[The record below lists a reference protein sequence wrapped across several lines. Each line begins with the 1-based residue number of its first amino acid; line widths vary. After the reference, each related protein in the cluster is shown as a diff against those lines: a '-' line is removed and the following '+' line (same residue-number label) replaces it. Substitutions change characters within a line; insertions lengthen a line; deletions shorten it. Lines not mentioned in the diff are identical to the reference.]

1 MASKKKFGAFAG
13 VFTPSIL
20 TILGVIMY
28 MRMGWVVGNAGL
40 IGTILIILIAH
51 VIAVSTGLSV
61 SSVATNKKIG
71 AGGIYYVLSRS
82 MGIPIGGSIGIAL
95 YVGTAFSIAL
105 YLIGFAESF
114 NGYFGL
120 GTTINDLRLTG
131 TTALMLLTALALIST
146 SAALKAQFFILAAI
160 VISLVSIFLG
170 NSESA
175 PETVNMFSSGGSAS
189 LEVVF
194 AIFFPA
200 VTGFT
205 AGIAMSGDLENPKKS
220 IPVGTLWA
228 IGVGLVVYITLA
240 VFIAYSVDPELLKT
254 DNNILMKIALFA
266 PAVVAGIWG
275 ATLSSAI
282 GGILGAPRILQ
293 AMSLDKV
300 TPKLFGKGKGKNNEP
315 VNALIL
321 AFVIAETGI
330 LIGEL
335 DVIARVVSMFYLTA
349 YGFINISFFLESWA
363 NPDFQPTFKVKR
375 WIGLIGFLACF
386 AVMFKLDMVAMFGAF
401 AVVGGLYLMLQR
413 KQIQL
418 QSNDVWQS
426 VWSNVVNKGLKRLG
440 SQDAKN
446 ANWSPNVILFS
457 GDYKH
462 RTKLLEFGKT
472 VSGKTG
478 IVTDFKLIEGVST
491 FAKNKQFNQDQILD
505 KLGIYGRKVAVEDRY
520 SGIENIASTYGFSGV
535 EPNTIMMNWSRTTE
549 DPVRYAL
556 MTQRLMELDYNLLYL
571 DFDERFNFGD
581 HTTIDI
587 WLREA
592 DSKNAEL
599 MLNVA
604 RYISQSSDWSKAKI
618 RVLFV
623 NQNSTDNE
631 KIKAKISRLVD
642 SLRVD
647 AEIKIINNGVEQKS
661 FYEIIELQSTSIDLI
676 LLGVPN
682 IKIEDQ
688 AQYVLNTDHLFESV
702 GTTLLVKASKNF
714 NEIDLVFSDNASKET
729 TKVQQIEAL
738 HEGEY
743 SGVNLYV
750 KGYNEHLENSVSTF
764 TKQSISDISRSYQE
778 LIESSK
784 IQFNNSIDKLEKNHS
799 SAKVLKVF
807 KKFVSLQIQEVKG
820 FKKNKLPGLGE
831 QLDQSLAVF
840 LDGRIDFIRKSS
852 RRIHLGTFEGK
863 SMNKKVKWKSVLGQ
877 HYRLN
882 ILPNTKVV
890 LFDFGVQNT
899 MFLNKLGES
908 VSKELQLYLEKTES
922 DKSNR
927 SDYFEAFKKECEQ
940 LFDALLKSAQ
950 QLEYDVVNGLNSF
963 ERNLSNELAQ
973 QIQSENYRA
982 KLKAESKLIHRK
994 THRYLQEEVV
1004 DFGGNWLRNQF
1015 LTITQAESNL
1025 ELSKVGMTLMGVNI
1039 LVKNRISRITIK
1051 PLEHEMNA
1059 FKEAVVYVKDN
1070 LGKDVLSSYKNKTL
1084 DKLIEDV
1091 PQINFDEVLK
1101 NEEDKI
1107 LSISLKSPDQVK
1119 VMSADSFN
1127 NLRECQNENVNDV
1140 SVSLSNIIDFIV
1152 RTNYLTPLQES
1163 LRNLEAIFK
1172 EGTEEIYNSS
1182 NLVKY
1187 ILGEKLTEEN
1197 KGEFSKSLLDEN
1209 NRIVEKIDQLHKIES
1224 SFSYDLAIKLKSTLS
1239 ALNIRSIIE
1248 SIDSYSKVSIKTIDR
1263 SQLGSWYYN
1272 QKNKVVSKYDKA
1284 YKYVVQRKRDVD
1296 NINFIQKNEAVLS
1309 KIERASKF
1317 VKEHSLSSDI
1327 GDGLSFYYKK
1337 LFSGSHLG
1345 NINPE
1350 YRGREIQDISNAIER
1365 IDNGTNGGLLILG
1378 ESQSGKSFFIE
1389 STANKIGRE
1398 KVYISKPAKQ
1408 KFKKEDVIL
1417 SFQTAFNQ
1425 EATIENILEKVDS
1438 KTVII
1443 IEDIEQ
1449 WWLKAEGGHEAIDYL
1464 TSIIKEYGSKF
1475 YFLLSANIH
1484 SYGVLSQ
1491 TTTLDTCLIANVL
1504 VAPSRRM
1511 EFKEILMS
1519 RHKTANSEVYFNKQ
1533 LVKNAHKLDGLITEI
1548 INETKGNTGAGL
1560 KLWLSQIERSDDN
1573 EMVVSRPDNIDF
1585 PNIKDANWRLTLYL
1599 LVIHGTLDEIR
1610 IDAMINDG
1618 AAIFSSLE
1626 EMKLASIVLQK
1637 SNGDYFIS
1645 DAVKYYIEEWLIKI
1659 KLLN

>member
-61 SSVATNKKIG
+61 SSIATDKKIG

-114 NGYFGL
+114 NGYFDL

-131 TTALMLLTALALIST
+131 TVALIMLTALALIST

-160 VISLVSIFLG
+160 VISLVSIFFG

-175 PETVNMFSSGGSAS
+175 PETVSMFGSGESVS

-240 VFIAYSVDPELLKT
+240 VFIAYTIDPELLKT

-321 AFVIAETGI
+321 AFVIAEAGI

-375 WIGLIGFLACF
+375 WIGLIGFVACF
-386 AVMFKLDMVAMFGAF
+386 AVMFKLDMIAMFGSF

-426 VWSNVVNKGLKRLG
+426 VWSNVVNKGLKKLG
-440 SQDAKN
+440 VKDAKN
-446 ANWSPNVILFS
+446 ANWNPNIILFS
-457 GDYKH
+457 GDSKH
-462 RTKLLEFGKT
+462 RTNLLEFGKI
-472 VSGKTG
+472 VSGRTG
-478 IVTDFKLIEGVST
+478 IVTDFKLIEGVDA
-491 FAKNKQFNQDQILD
+491 FAKNKQFNEEEILE
-505 KLGIYGRKVAVEDRY
+505 KLGIYGRKVAVENRY

-549 DPVRYAL
+549 DPERYAQ
-556 MTQRLMELDYNLLYL
+556 MTERLIQLDYNLLYL
-571 DFDERFNFGD
+571 DLDDRYNFGD
-581 HTTIDI
+581 CKTIDI
-587 WLREA
+587 WWRET

-599 MLNVA
+599 MLNVV
-604 RYISQSSDWSKAKI
+604 RYIAQSSGWSKAKI

-623 NQNSTDNE
+623 NQNNGDNE
-631 KIKAKISRLVD
+631 KIKSKISKLVEN
-642 SLRVD
+642 LRVD

-661 FYEIIELQSTSIDLI
+661 FYEIIELQSSSIDLI

-682 IKIEDQ
+682 VKIEEQ
-688 AQYVLNTDHLFESV
+688 AQYVLNTDQLFETV

-714 NEIDLVFSDNASKET
+714 NEVDLDFSNSEGKE
-729 TKVQQIEAL
+729 KSQVKQIAEL
-738 HEGEY
+738 HDGAY
-743 SGVNLYV
+743 SGVNLYS
-750 KGYNEHLENSVSTF
+750 KEYNEHLEKTVSALS
-764 TKQSISDISRSYQE
+764 KNGLNDISKEYQK
-778 LIESSK
+778 LIENAK
-784 IQFNNSIDKLEKNHS
+784 IQFESSINKLDKNHS
-799 SAKVLKVF
+799 SSKVLNVF
-807 KKFVSLQIQEVKG
+807 KKYFSLQIQETQE
-820 FKKNKLPGLGE
+820 FEKNKLTRLGE
-831 QLDQSLAVF
+831 HLDESLEMF
-840 LDGRIDFIRKSS
+840 LDERIEYIRKSS
-852 RRIHLGTFEGK
+852 RKIHLGTFEGK
-863 SMNKKVKWKSVLGQ
+863 AMNRKVKWKSVLEQ

-882 ILPNTKVV
+882 ILPNTKMI
-890 LFDFGVQNT
+890 LFEFGVQST
-899 MFLNKLGES
+899 MLLNNLGDS
-908 VSKELQLYLEKTES
+908 VYKELQLFVETSGS
-922 DKSNR
+922 DSANR
-927 SDYFEAFKKECEQ
+927 TTYFETFKQKCGQVFE
-940 LFDALLKSAQ
+940 ALLKDAKH
-950 QLEYDVVNGLNSF
+950 LDMDVITAFNSF
-963 ERNLSNELAQ
+963 ERNLSNELIQ
-973 QIQSENYRA
+973 QIQSENYRFNLKTDA
-982 KLKAESKLIHRK
+982 KVIQRK
-994 THRYLQEEVV
+994 SHRYLQEEVV
-1004 DFGGNWLRNQF
+1004 DFGENWLRNQI
-1015 LTITQAESNL
+1015 LTLKQLESSL
-1025 ELSKVGMTLMGVNI
+1025 ELSKVGLTLMGVNN

-1051 PLEHEMNA
+1051 PLELEMSL
-1059 FKEAVVYVKDN
+1059 FKEAIVYVKDN
-1070 LGKDVLSSYKNKTL
+1070 LGNDVLSNYKNKTL

-1091 PQINFDEVLK
+1091 PQINFGEFLK
-1101 NEEDKI
+1101 NEEDKM
-1107 LSISLKSPDQVK
+1107 LSISSSSPEQVT
-1119 VMSADSFN
+1119 VMNADSFN
-1127 NLRECQNENVNDV
+1127 NLQKRQNEGVKDV
-1140 SVSLSNIIDFIV
+1140 SISLSNIIDFIV
-1152 RTNYLTPLQES
+1152 RTNYLIPLQES
-1163 LRNLEAIFK
+1163 LKNLESIFK
-1172 EGTEEIYNSS
+1172 EGTEELYSSS

-1197 KGEFSKSLLDEN
+1197 QREFNESLLGEKE
-1209 NRIVEKIDQLHKIES
+1209 RIIEKIDKLHKIES
-1224 SFSYDLAIKLKSTLS
+1224 SFNYELAIKLKSTLS
-1239 ALNIRSIIE
+1239 TLNIRNIIE
-1248 SIDSYSKVSIKTIDR
+1248 SIDSYSKVSVKTVER
-1263 SQLGSWYYN
+1263 SKLGSWYHN
-1272 QKNKVVSKYDKA
+1272 QKNKLIDKYDA
-1284 YKYVVQRKRDVD
+1284 VYKFVVQRKRDVD

-1309 KIERASKF
+1309 KIERSSNFFKQ
-1317 VKEHSLSSDI
+1317 HSLNSEVADS
-1327 GDGLSFYYKK
+1327 LSFYYKK

-1345 NINPE
+1345 SLNPE
-1350 YRGREIQDISNAIER
+1350 YRSREIQNISNGISR
-1365 IDNGTNGGLLILG
+1365 IDNGANGALIILG

-1389 STANKIGRE
+1389 STANTIGKE
-1398 KVYISKPAKQ
+1398 KVYVSKPAKQ
-1408 KFKKEDVIL
+1408 KFKKEDVVL
-1417 SFQTAFNQ
+1417 AFQSAFNQ
-1425 EATIENILEKVDS
+1425 ETTVESILEKVES
-1438 KTVII
+1438 NTIII
-1443 IEDIEQ
+1443 IEDIEE
-1449 WWLKAEGGHEAIDYL
+1449 WWVKAQNGHEAIDYL
-1464 TSIIKEYGSKF
+1464 TALIKEYGSKF
-1475 YFLLSANIH
+1475 YFLLSSNIH
-1484 SYGVLSQ
+1484 SYGVLRQS
-1491 TTTLDTCLIANVL
+1491 TILDTCLISNIL
-1504 VAPSRRM
+1504 VAPARKM
-1511 EFKEILMS
+1511 EFKDLLMN
-1519 RHKTANSEVYFNKQ
+1519 RHKTANSEVYYNKQ

-1548 INETKGNTGAGL
+1548 LNETNGNTGAGL
-1560 KLWLSQIERSDDN
+1560 KLWLSQIERSDDG
-1573 EMVVSRPDNIDF
+1573 EMKIYRPDNENF

-1599 LVIHGTLDEIR
+1599 LVIHGVLDEAR
-1610 IDAMINDG
+1610 INTMMSNGEPIL
-1618 AAIFSSLE
+1618 SSLA
-1626 EMKLASIVLQK
+1626 EMKLASIVSQN

-1645 DAVKYYIEEWLIKI
+1645 DMVKYYIEEWLVKI